1 MAGKYKECRQVTY
14 MMLHFHPSS
23 YDDEACISMLESVV
37 GYGDGDLTVVSAMR
51 EVILEILLPQ
61 FFEVVVEAHD
71 RPSGCDD
78 DEDLLPDVAGPV
90 GAVDAADRHG
100 DGSPA

>member
-1 MAGKYKECRQVTY
+1 
-14 MMLHFHPSS
+14 
-23 YDDEACISMLESVV
+23 MLESVV
-37 GYGDGDLTVVSAMR
+37 GYGDGDLAMVSAMR

-71 RPSGCDD
+71 GPSGCDD

-90 GAVDAADRHG
+90 GAVHGADRHG